1 MQHSCEI
8 NDEEGPFPILWFLL
22 IMIMETEHISVDIG
36 YNFASRLWDKALKA
50 AIQLI
55 AEAPIWWLKKME

>member
-1 MQHSCEI
+1 MT
-8 NDEEGPFPILWFLL
+8 
-22 IMIMETEHISVDIG
+22 METEHISVHIG
-36 YNFASRLWDKALKA
+36 YNYASTLWDKALKA